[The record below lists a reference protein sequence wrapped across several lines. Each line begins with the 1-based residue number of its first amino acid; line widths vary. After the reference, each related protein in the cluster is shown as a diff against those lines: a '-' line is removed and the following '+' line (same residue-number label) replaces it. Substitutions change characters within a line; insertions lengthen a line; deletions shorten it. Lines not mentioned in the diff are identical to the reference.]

1 MANVNGTNDLV
12 IDIAAPGSSLLD
24 VPFETIT
31 NYAPDGS
38 FETVEGICDET
49 SWKSYYMTPY
59 DSPNGSDSRNSVIN
73 LFSFEEGYFVITD
86 IPDCP
91 HGMNALG
98 MESST
103 LAFSGISY
111 FSYPI
116 YGTDVL
122 YISAYIKGDICNGD
136 CLCVSPIDFE
146 IAKNMD
152 INIIK
157 SESYSLVH
165 GFSHF
170 DDFTRIS
177 SIVMIPDS
185 IPDVTCAPSIF
196 LFSDESSSKTSN
208 IQIDCVSVIPVQDLY
223 SKLYVQS
230 NNLSLSSI
238 ERASEDEVLAVKKVY
253 QPIQELLDTVLPT
266 FFFEDLNASYDKVE
280 SLRITS
286 AQIVPNPASIN
297 DEITLQA
304 AVEDIDYVLQ
314 YAPLFCGT
322 FDCGANVY
330 PTEII
335 QTE

>member
-1 MANVNGTNDLV
+1 MANVNGTNDLM
-12 IDIAAPGSSLLD
+12 IDIAAPDGSFLD
-24 VPFETIT
+24 VPFETIV

-49 SWKSYYMTPY
+49 SWESYYMTPY
-59 DSPNGSDSRNSVIN
+59 DSPNGSDSGNSVDN
-73 LFSFEEGYFVITD
+73 LFSFEEGDFIITD
-86 IPDCP
+86 IPNCP
-91 HGMNALG
+91 HGMNAIE

-103 LAFSGISY
+103 LAFVGENYLNYDIS
-111 FSYPI
+111 S
-116 YGTDVL
+116 TDVL
-122 YISAYIKGDICNGD
+122 YISAYIKGDICDGD
-136 CLCVSPIDFE
+136 RLCISPMDFE
-146 IAKNMD
+146 MARSTD

-165 GFSHF
+165 GLSHF

-177 SIVMIPDS
+177 SIVMLPDS
-185 IPDVTCAPSIF
+185 IPSVGCRPSIF

-208 IQIDCVSVIPVQDLY
+208 IQIDCVNIISVSDLY

-230 NNLSLSSI
+230 NNLILASI
-238 ERASEDEVLAVKKVY
+238 ERASEDEVLTVKKVY

-266 FFFEDLNASYDKVE
+266 FFFGDLNASYDKVE

-286 AQIVPNPASIN
+286 AKIVPNPASIN

-330 PTEII
+330 PSETT